1 MGFKEMQARAK
12 ESAQF
17 QAAFG
22 GYRILNGALHG
33 RNPAGGWPATLS
45 WPLAGMAAELERGAT
60 VGPRVTATR
69 VVAGA
74 VVAGPVGALVGGMLR
89 KDRNKVY
96 VVVTLADGSQIL
108 IDGPA
113 KDERAARDFVS
124 KLNAAGAH
132 YMT

>member
-1 MGFKEMQARAK
+1 MGLKEMRARAQ
-12 ESAQF
+12 ESVQF
-17 QAAFG
+17 QSTFG
-22 GYRILNGALHG
+22 GYRIVNGNLTG
-33 RNPAGGWPATLS
+33 RNPATGWPGT
-45 WPLAGMAAELERGAT
+45 WPLGGMTAELEPGVDVGART
-60 VGPRVTATR
+60 TATR

-74 VVAGPVGALVGGMLR
+74 VIAGPVGAIVGGLFR

-113 KDERAARDFVS
+113 KDERGARDFTA

-132 YMT
+132 Y